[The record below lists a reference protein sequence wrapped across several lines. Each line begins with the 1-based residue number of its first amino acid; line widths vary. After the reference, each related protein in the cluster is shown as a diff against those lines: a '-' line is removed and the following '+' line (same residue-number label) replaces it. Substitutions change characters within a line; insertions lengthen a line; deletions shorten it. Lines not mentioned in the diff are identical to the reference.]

1 MKQHKL
7 MIHNILIEALSSI
20 TLNLWIKMDIFT
32 ILNFSIQ
39 KQQFLYFIWS
49 LKKFL
54 FLIIAFFIVL
64 FSFSFSFFLLFRAA
78 PCGIW
83 RFPGQGS
90 NQSCS
95 CWPTPAPA
103 TATSDPSHVFDLH
116 HSSRLP
122 PILNPLSKARDRTC
136 SVMVPSRIL
145 LCCTTTGTPIV
156 FSQSL
161 DRFTH
166 SYFTVLILLWKKQFF
181 IVL

>member
-64 FSFSFSFFLLFRAA
+64 FSFSFSFFCFLGPHPVAYGGSQARGRIRAVA
-78 PCGIW
+78 AGLRPSH
-83 RFPGQGS
+83 S
-90 NQSCS
+90 NVRSKPRLR
-95 CWPTPAPA
+95 PTP
-103 TATSDPSHVFDLH
+103 
-116 HSSRLP
+116 
-122 PILNPLSKARDRTC
+122 
-136 SVMVPSRIL
+136 
-145 LCCTTTGTPIV
+145 
-156 FSQSL
+156 
-161 DRFTH
+161 
-166 SYFTVLILLWKKQFF
+166 
-181 IVL
+181 